1 MIPSII
7 GLHYGWNILQNNEN
21 LVTADQ
27 KITEQ
32 PIIAVS
38 FDYCQLVTCFLI
50 TYETPNRQKINF

>member
-1 MIPSII
+1 MKHGFVSRNIVAIVMIPSII

-21 LVTADQ
+21 LVTAEQ

-38 FDYCQLVTCFLI
+38 FWFMA
-50 TYETPNRQKINF
+50 